1 MDGEL
6 ITLDRKLDSEY
17 AGEGI
22 EDIAEDVMGVKMPQ
36 YSEKKRKMY
45 DAAAEFYDAVKE
57 GKTQK
62 DIEELGKKLAVLE
75 ANYSD
80 NPAYLALMRQ
90 KFELRKCE
98 VEHNETSE

>member
-1 MDGEL
+1 M

-22 EDIAEDVMGVKMPQ
+22 EDIAEDIMGVEMPQ

-45 DAAAEFYDAVKE
+45 DAADEFYEAVKE

-62 DIEELGKKLAVLE
+62 DIEELGNKLAVLE

-80 NPAYLALMRQ
+80 NPRI
-90 KFELRKCE
+90 LR
-98 VEHNETSE
+98 

>member
-1 MDGEL
+1 MKIIKRDGRAVDY
-6 ITLDRKLDSEY
+6 DREKIRIAIEKANKEVKSKER
-17 AGEGI
+17 ASK
-22 EDIAEDVMGVKMPQ
+22 EDIKGIIL
-36 YSEKKRKMY
+36 Y
-45 DAAAEFYDAVKE
+45 
-57 GKTQK
+57 
-62 DIEELGKKLAVLE
+62 IEELGKKLAVLE

>member
-1 MDGEL
+1 MP
-6 ITLDRKLDSEY
+6 
-17 AGEGI
+17 

>member
-1 MDGEL
+1 M
-6 ITLDRKLDSEY
+6 DSEY

-36 YSEKKRKMY
+36 YSEKKRKM
-45 DAAAEFYDAVKE
+45 YDAVKE